1 MVNIIELSNYAEALS
16 HPVFKVVSDIVSETG
31 EQAFVIGGFVR
42 DYLLGKKSK
51 DIDIVVVGSGI
62 ELATKVSSR
71 FKGSYLSVFKSF
83 GTAMLRI
90 KDVEVEFVGARRE
103 SYRVDS
109 RKPIVEDGTLEDD
122 QNRRDF
128 TINALALSLSKDDYG
143 TLVDPFQGVDDL
155 QKGIIRTPLDPVVTF
170 SDDPLRMMRAVR
182 FATTL
187 GFEIEKNTF
196 DGIVK
201 TSSRIEIIS
210 KERICDELFKMMRA
224 KRPSVG
230 FKLLDKVGLLEYVI
244 PELRAMKGVER
255 VNGKGHKDNFFHTME
270 VLDGVSLMSD
280 KEWLRWAALFHDIGK
295 PRTKRFD
302 NKIGWTFHNHNY
314 VGEKM
319 IPDIFARMKMPLND
333 KMKYVQKLVGLHMR
347 PIVLS
352 EEEVTD
358 SAVRRLLFEAGD
370 DIEDLMLLCEADIT
384 SKNEEKVQK
393 YLRNFKIVRRK
404 LQEIE
409 EKDHIRNFQ
418 PPISGEMI
426 MRIFNLKPSRE
437 VGLLKNAIKEA
448 ILDGVIRNDYNE
460 AYAYMLGLAEEMG
473 LKLDGNKM

>member
-1 MVNIIELSNYAEALS
+1 MANITKSNNYTEALY
-16 HPVFKVVSDIVSETG
+16 HPVFKVVSEITSQTG
-31 EQAFVIGGFVR
+31 EKAFVIGGFVR
-42 DYLLGKKSK
+42 DLILGRKSK

-62 ELATKVSSR
+62 KLATDVATHFR
-71 FKGSYLSVFKSF
+71 GAHLSVFKSF

-103 SYRVDS
+103 SYRADS

-128 TINALALSLSKDDYG
+128 TINALALSLMQDTFGD
-143 TLVDPFQGVDDL
+143 LIDPFDGLADL
-155 QKGIIRTPLDPVVTF
+155 EKRIIRTPLDPQITF

-182 FATTL
+182 FATCL
-187 GFEIEKNTF
+187 GFQIEEKTF
-196 DGIVK
+196 EGLIS
-201 TSSRIEIIS
+201 TAQRIEIIS
-210 KERICDELFKMMRA
+210 KERICDEMMKMMKA
-224 KRPSVG
+224 SQPSVG
-230 FKLLDKVGLLEYVI
+230 FKILDKVGLLEYII
-244 PELRAMKGVER
+244 PELKALKGIEKI
-255 VNGKGHKDNFFHTME
+255 NGRGHKDNFFHTME
-270 VLDGVSLMSD
+270 VLDSVASVSD
-280 KEWLRWAALFHDIGK
+280 NIWLRWAALFHDIGK
-295 PRTKRFD
+295 PRTKRYD
-302 NKIGWTFHNHNY
+302 NKIGWTFHNHNF

-319 IPDIFARMKMPLND
+319 IPGIFSRMKLPLND
-333 KMKYVQKLVGLHMR
+333 KLKYVQKIVGLHMR

-352 EEEVTD
+352 EEIVTD

-384 SKNEEKVQK
+384 SKNEDKVQK

-426 MRIFNLKPSRE
+426 MEIFALKPSRE
-437 VGLLKNAIKEA
+437 VGELKNAIKEA
-448 ILDGVIRNDYNE
+448 ILDGVIKNDYNE
-460 AYAYMLGLAEEMG
+460 AYAYMLGLADQMG
-473 LKLDGNKM
+473 LKPKNINK